1 MKYFTNDEFTRSVTA
16 AIKGYDNTPSDEVV
30 ANLHWLVEEFLDPLR
45 EAIGSPICIS
55 SGYRCRD
62 LNTAVGGAETSAH
75 LLGLAADFYPL
86 DREKAS
92 QILEIAREWR
102 EAGEKWKDEH
112 NVHEDTMTEIPGG
125 MFNQFITYPTFFH
138 VAVAPRYSTQRLR
151 MLRYN
156 GYGQGYKKD

>member
-1 MKYFTNDEFTRSVTA
+1 MKHFTLAEFTRSITA
-16 AIKGYDNTPSDEVV
+16 SIKGYDNTPSEEVV
-30 ANLHWLVEEFLDPLR
+30 VNLHWLVEEFLDPLR

-55 SGYRCRD
+55 SGYRCKD

-86 DREKAS
+86 DPEKR
-92 QILEIAREWR
+92 QLILPIVRKWR
-102 EAGEKWKDEH
+102 DEGQKWKEENGGDE
-112 NVHEDTMTEIPGG
+112 DKMMEIPKG

-138 VAVAPRYSTQRLR
+138 VAVAARYSTQRLR
-151 MLRYN
+151 MLQYN